1 MPGPVDPAP
10 GAPATPAAAGPPR
23 EPHSRA
29 GAAVGLAITLLA
41 AGIAVAF
48 GMARGDHP
56 GRIVREVVEVHDR
69 RAETTPPSA
78 LPGADPAATMFA
90 RRALGTHWVP
100 IGSRLDRVEGRRTAT
115 VFWQRRGRRIAY
127 TRVDGDPVSPPPDSR
142 RTGRRGT
149 LLFSFEAD
157 GRTAVTWDDGGH
169 TAVISAV
176 GVSRE
181 LLYRLA
187 GGWPRPV
194 RRAPSP

>member
-1 MPGPVDPAP
+1 MPGPDDPAVTP
-10 GAPATPAAAGPPR
+10 PAAPVAPAAPR

-29 GAAVGLAITLLA
+29 GAAVGLAITLVA

-48 GMARGDHP
+48 GMARGDDA
-56 GRIVREVVEVHDR
+56 GRIVREVVDLHDR
-69 RAETTPPSA
+69 RAESTPPSA
-78 LPGADPAATMFA
+78 LPDADPASTPFA
-90 RRALGTHWVP
+90 RRALATRWVP
-100 IGSRLDRVEGRRTAT
+100 IGSRLDRVEGRQTAT
-115 VFWQRRGRRIAY
+115 VFWQRQGRRIAY

-149 LLFSFEAD
+149 LLSSFDAD
-157 GRTAVTWDDGGH
+157 GRTAVTWTDDGH

-187 GGWPRPV
+187 GGWPRPA
-194 RRAPSP
+194 RGGASP